1 VSVTKAAQE
10 LNLSQPVVS
19 QHLKALQGQYGSFF
33 KKNGRGLEL
42 TRNGEAFYRDIQAIL
57 GQIDVLDAKYTVK
70 AESEGSK
77 PLRIGGS
84 FGPATSVLPSLLV
97 RFKRNHPSIEID
109 FMVRNSPDMQ
119 DLLAQSQL
127 DVAVITNYVPAA
139 SLEMEPFKTF
149 RLCFFVA
156 SDHPLA
162 GTKQVSAEALARYP
176 LICGRGNKTHGR
188 TNELLGSM
196 GSERLNL
203 NVLMRCEWPD
213 AVKTAVAHSDAV
225 GVLYLD
231 LVEQGVK
238 AGLFKIIN
246 VAGINLSVLSYIV
259 YAKGKPLSQNAREFL
274 GFLRASGQ
282 ESALTKGQLPGT
294 ISVVKVDG
302 S

>member
-1 VSVTKAAQE
+1 
-10 LNLSQPVVS
+10 
-19 QHLKALQGQYGSFF
+19 
-33 KKNGRGLEL
+33 
-42 TRNGEAFYRDIQAIL
+42 
-57 GQIDVLDAKYTVK
+57 
-70 AESEGSK
+70 
-77 PLRIGGS
+77 
-84 FGPATSVLPSLLV
+84 
-97 RFKRNHPSIEID
+97 
-109 FMVRNSPDMQ
+109 
-119 DLLAQSQL
+119 
-127 DVAVITNYVPAA
+127 
-139 SLEMEPFKTF
+139 
-149 RLCFFVA
+149 
-156 SDHPLA
+156 
-162 GTKQVSAEALARYP
+162 
-176 LICGRGNKTHGR
+176 
-188 TNELLGSM
+188 M